1 MSVDN
6 NELMMLLSSKKKP
19 KQTIGVAG
27 QQGFGVGVYG
37 GDKADLTAMGLS
49 PMDGCDDPASGNY
62 GNYIHTNGSI
72 MVFVPAFCY
81 RIGNAAA
88 PSYSRDHEN
97 ALEIRDASLGE
108 GDGWILHRAFI
119 DGGQQ
124 KLGFFMDKYVCSK
137 DSTGKKAISVKN
149 ADPISLSTGLS
160 NSSSMTGCEGKV
172 YDVITLGRARGDQY
186 SCVTV
191 FQWSAISMLSLAHGQ
206 AATSSQFCGWYDA
219 NHTTN
224 FPKGNNV
231 NGSLTDINDSS
242 ITFTAHSQ
250 SSDYCK
256 TGSGKPFNKTTHN
269 GQNCGISDVNG
280 NQWQATLGVRY
291 NDSNSMYVMKESVRV
306 HDFTKDNRNDT
317 SFFDYI
323 SSVQR
328 TTGWG
333 SNAFYTNASGTERAL
348 CGVIPKTDSIKIALF
363 GKDYLYVYPRYSDSV
378 LVVSGRYNASSSSG
392 VWYRYFEYRY
402 WSESYDYYGVRCSGY
417 AS

>member
-1 MSVDN
+1 MLNRALLLCNVGGGANQSVG
-6 NELMMLLSSKKKP
+6 E
-19 KQTIGVAG
+19 AG
-27 QQGFGVGVYG
+27 GMGFGVGVYG
-37 GDKADLTAMGLS
+37 GDQSDLTAMGLS
-49 PMDGCDDPASGNY
+49 PMNGYDDPSSDNY
-62 GNYIHTNGSI
+62 GNYQHTNGSV

-88 PSYSRDHEN
+88 PSYSRDGNN

-124 KLGFFMDKYVCSK
+124 KLGFFIDKYVCSK

-160 NSSSMTGCEGKV
+160 NSSSMTGCEGRAW
-172 YDVITLGRARGDQY
+172 DAITLGRARGNQY
-186 SCVTV
+186 SCVTA

-224 FPKGNNV
+224 FPKGHNN
-231 NGSLTDINDSS
+231 GFLKDTNDSS

-250 SSDYCK
+250 DSNYCK
-256 TGSGKPFNKTTHN
+256 TGSGNPFNKTTHN

-280 NQWQATLGVRY
+280 NQWQATLGVR
-291 NDSNSMYVMKESVRV
+291 NNGTSDTIYVMKESISA
-306 HDFTKDNRNDT
+306 HDFTKDNRNTD
-317 SFFDYI
+317 SFFDSASTSDI
-323 SSVQR
+323 GGQL
-328 TTGWG
+328 WG
-333 SNAFYTNASGTERAL
+333 LNAFYTDASGVNRAL
-348 CGVIPKTDSIKIALF
+348 CGVFPKTYSSGTALF
-363 GKDYLYVYPRYSDSV
+363 GDDFIRVGDYFSDSV
-378 LVVSGRYNASSSSG
+378 LWVGGQYPDASRAG
-392 VWYRYFEYRY
+392 VWYRNLDNSY
-402 WSESYDYYGVRCSGY
+402 WFVSGDYYGFRCSGY

>member
-1 MSVDN
+1 MLNRALLFCNVGGSV
-6 NELMMLLSSKKKP
+6 EQSV
-19 KQTIGVAG
+19 GEAG
-27 QQGFGVGVYG
+27 GMGFGVGAYG
-37 GDKADLTAMGLS
+37 GDPSDLAAMGLS
-49 PMDGCDDPASGNY
+49 PMDGYDDPSSDNY
-62 GNYIHTNGSI
+62 GNYQHTNGSV

-88 PSYSRDHEN
+88 PSYSRDGNN

-124 KLGFFMDKYVCSK
+124 KLGFFIDKYVCSK

-160 NSSSMTGCEGKV
+160 NSSSMTGCEGCA
-172 YDVITLGRARGDQY
+172 YDAITLGRARGEQY
-186 SCVTV
+186 SCVTA

-231 NGSLTDINDSS
+231 DGSLKDTNDSS
-242 ITFTAHSQ
+242 ITFTAHSKN
-250 SSDYCK
+250 SNYCK
-256 TGSGKPFNKTTHN
+256 TGSGNPFNKTTHN

-280 NQWQATLGVRY
+280 NQWQATLGLKTSSIGVA
-291 NDSNSMYVMKESVRV
+291 KESVRA
-306 HDFTKDNRNDT
+306 HDFTKDNRNSASLYD
-317 SFFDYI
+317 
-323 SSVQR
+323 SVS
-328 TTGWG
+328 TVTGSYYWG
-333 SNAFYTNASGTERAL
+333 NNAFYTDASGTKRAL
-348 CGVIPKTDSIKIALF
+348 CGVLPKTSGSQTDLF
-363 GKDYLYVYPRYSDSV
+363 GRDYVRHRDNSDAVCFVGGYYIGTS
-378 LVVSGRYNASSSSG
+378 NAG
-392 VWYRYFEYRY
+392 VWYRRFDNYY
-402 WSESYDYYGVRCSGY
+402 WNESNDNFGFRCSGY

>member
-6 NELMMLLSSKKKP
+6 SELLMLLGGKKL
-19 KQTIGVAG
+19 KQTIGKAG

-37 GDKADLTAMGLS
+37 GDPSDLTAMGLT
-49 PMDGCDDPASGNY
+49 PMQGCENPASENY
-62 GNYIHTNGSI
+62 GNYQHTNGSV

-81 RIGNAAA
+81 RIGNASA
-88 PSYSRDHEN
+88 PSYSRDGNN
-97 ALEIRDASLGE
+97 AIEIRDASLGE

-124 KLGFFMDKYVCSK
+124 KLGFFIDKYVCSK

-149 ADPISLSTGLS
+149 ADPISLGFAW
-160 NSSSMTGCEGKV
+160 
-172 YDVITLGRARGDQY
+172 DAITLGRDRGDQY
-186 SCVTV
+186 SCVTA

-231 NGSLTDINDSS
+231 SGSLKDTNDSS
-242 ITFTAHSQ
+242 ITFTAHSKD
-250 SSDYCK
+250 SSYCK

-280 NQWQATLGVRY
+280 NQLQATLGVR
-291 NDSNSMYVMKESVRV
+291 NDGASNTIYVMKESISA
-306 HDFTKDNRNDT
+306 HNFTKDNRNT
-317 SFFDYI
+317 ASFFDSASKSYI
-323 SSVQR
+323 D
-328 TTGWG
+328 GKPWG
-333 SNAFYTNASGTERAL
+333 SNAFYTDASGVNRAL
-348 CGVIPKTDSIKIALF
+348 CGVFPKTYSSGTELF
-363 GKDYLYVYPRYSDSV
+363 GNDYLLIYPNYSDSV
-378 LVVSGRYNASSSSG
+378 LWVGGYFDKASNAG
-392 VWYRYFEYRY
+392 VWYRNFGS
-402 WSESYDYYGVRCSGY
+402 WPWVSGHDFFGFRCSGY

>member
-1 MSVDN
+1 MLNRALLFCNVGGSV
-6 NELMMLLSSKKKP
+6 EQSV
-19 KQTIGVAG
+19 GEAG
-27 QQGFGVGVYG
+27 GMGFGVGVYG
-37 GDKADLTAMGLS
+37 GDQSDLTAMGLS
-49 PMDGCDDPASGNY
+49 PMNGYDDPSSDNY
-62 GNYIHTNGSI
+62 GNYQHTNGSV

-88 PSYSRDHEN
+88 PSYSRDGNN

-124 KLGFFMDKYVCSK
+124 KLGFFIDKYVCSK

-149 ADPISLSTGLS
+149 ADPISLYTGLS
-160 NSSSMTGCEGKV
+160 NSSSMTGCDGHAWDAIV
-172 YDVITLGRARGDQY
+172 LGRARGEQY
-186 SCVTV
+186 SCATA

-231 NGSLTDINDSS
+231 NGSLKDTNDSS

-250 SSDYCK
+250 SSSYCK
-256 TGSGKPFNKTTHN
+256 TGSGNPFNKTTHN

-280 NQWQATLGVRY
+280 NQWQLCLGLRY
-291 NDSNSMYVMKESVRV
+291 NDSNSMYVMKESVRA
-306 HDFTKDNRNDT
+306 HDFTKDNRSDT

-328 TTGWG
+328 TNGWG

-348 CGVIPKTDSIKIALF
+348 CGVIPKTDSSSIALF
-363 GKDYLYVYPRYSDSV
+363 GNDYLRVIPYLSDTV
-378 LVVSGRYNASSSSG
+378 LLVGGRYNETLDAG
-392 VWYRYFEYRY
+392 VWSRYFRNYY
-402 WSESYDYYGVRCSGY
+402 WYESYDHYGFRCSGY

>member
-6 NELMMLLSSKKKP
+6 SELLMLLGGKKV
-19 KQTIGVAG
+19 KQTIGKAG
-27 QQGFGVGVYG
+27 KRGFGVGIYG
-37 GDKADLTAMGLS
+37 GDPSDLAAMGLS
-49 PMDGCDDPASGNY
+49 PMDGYDDQSSDNY
-62 GNYIHTNGSI
+62 GNYQHTNGSVMI
-72 MVFVPAFCY
+72 FVPAFCY

-124 KLGFFMDKYVCSK
+124 KLGFFIDKYVCSK

-149 ADPISLSTGLS
+149 ADPISLYTGLS
-160 NSSSMTGCEGKV
+160 NSSSMTGCDGHAWDAIV
-172 YDVITLGRARGDQY
+172 LGRARGEQY
-186 SCVTV
+186 SCVTA

-231 NGSLTDINDSS
+231 GGSLKDTNDSS
-242 ITFTAHSQ
+242 ITFTAHSK
-250 SSDYCK
+250 SSSYCK
-256 TGSGKPFNKTTHN
+256 TGSGNPFNKTTHN

-280 NQWQATLGVRY
+280 NQWQATLGLKT
-291 NDSNSMYVMKESVRV
+291 NSIGVAKESVRA
-306 HDFTKDNRNDT
+306 HDFTKDNRNSASLYD
-317 SFFDYI
+317 
-323 SSVQR
+323 SVP
-328 TTGWG
+328 TVTGNYYWG
-333 SNAFYTNASGTERAL
+333 NNAFYTDASGTKRAL
-348 CGVIPKTDSIKIALF
+348 CGVLPKTSGSQTDLF
-363 GKDYLYVYPRYSDSV
+363 GRDYVLHNDYSDAVCFVGGYYSET
-378 LVVSGRYNASSSSG
+378 SDAG
-392 VWYRYFEYRY
+392 VWYRYFCLYSWY
-402 WSESYDYYGVRCSGY
+402 VSLDHYGFRCSGY

>member
-1 MSVDN
+1 MLNRALLFCNVGGGANQSVG
-6 NELMMLLSSKKKP
+6 E
-19 KQTIGVAG
+19 AG
-27 QQGFGVGVYG
+27 GMGFGVGVYG
-37 GDKADLTAMGLS
+37 GDPSDLTAMGLS
-49 PMDGCDDPASGNY
+49 PMNGYDDPSSDNY
-62 GNYIHTNGSI
+62 GNYQHTNGSV

-88 PSYSRDHEN
+88 PSYSRDREN

-124 KLGFFMDKYVCSK
+124 KLGFFIDKYVCSK

-149 ADPISLSTGLS
+149 ADPISLYTDLS
-160 NSSSMTGCEGKV
+160 NSSSMTGCEGKG
-172 YDVITLGRARGDQY
+172 YDAITLGRARGDQY
-186 SCVTV
+186 SCVTA

-231 NGSLTDINDSS
+231 SGSLKDTNDSS

-250 SSDYCK
+250 DSSYCK
-256 TGSGKPFNKTTHN
+256 TGSGNPFNKTTHN

-280 NQWQATLGVRY
+280 NQWQLCLGLRY
-291 NDSNSMYVMKESVRV
+291 NSSTSMYVMKESVRA
-306 HDFTKDNRNDT
+306 HDFTKDNRSDI

-328 TTGWG
+328 TNGWG

-348 CGVIPKTDSIKIALF
+348 CGVIPKTDSSKIALF
-363 GKDYLYVYPRYSDSV
+363 GNDYLSVYPSLSDAV
-378 LVVSGRYNASSSSG
+378 LLVGGNYNDTSIAG
-392 VWYRYFEYRY
+392 VWSRYFDDWY
-402 WSESYDYYGVRCSGY
+402 WNEGYSLFGFRCSGY